1 MHPVSTQLTMKFIR
15 RAALIAAMIPSCLVA
30 QHDSLPQVTR
40 ELRQRHEELD
50 GFTKKQPFDFSA
62 YEKALERNRDRVA
75 QLIARDSLRS
85 ASDFL
90 LASTLAQDPGGF
102 YENRRVEHEL
112 ALMALVLG
120 DTATVRRVSLTWD
133 GLNWSLGRGQRLG
146 SYKRD
151 GVPTNMDPVPA
162 PAVVRD
168 FFSDPLAARKRAT
181 GRANNAELQ
190 QLRDADQ
197 ADRTDP
203 IDEAKMASMRTNDP
217 IRRERVMKLIADG
230 VPATGRDF
238 HNAALVLQHGQS
250 PDAYRLA
257 HELSIVAVAL
267 GDSEAAWL
275 VSRTYDR
282 MLFNM
287 GHRQRFGTQYRG
299 DKVLP
304 MDETAVNDR
313 MRLALKSRKLA
324 EMKR

>member
-1 MHPVSTQLTMKFIR
+1 MNLIQQ
-15 RAALIAAMIPSCLVA
+15 AALIAATIPSCLIA
-30 QHDSLPQVTR
+30 QQDSLPQVTR

-50 GFTKKQPFDFSA
+50 SFTKKQAFDFSA
-62 YEKALERNRDRVA
+62 YDKALERDRDRVA

-85 ASDFL
+85 AHDFL

-102 YENRRVEHEL
+102 YENRRIEHEL

-120 DTATVRRVSLTWD
+120 DTAAVRRVALTWD

-151 GVPTNMDPVPA
+151 GVPTNMDPIPA

-168 FFSDPLAARKRAT
+168 FFSDAKAARARAA
-181 GRANNAELQ
+181 GHANNPELQ

-203 IDEAKMASMRTNDP
+203 IDQAKMASMRTNDP

-230 VPATGRDF
+230 VPVTGRDF

-250 PDAYRLA
+250 PEAYRLA
-257 HELSIVAVAL
+257 HELSIIAVAL
-267 GDSEAAWL
+267 SDAEAAWL

-299 DKVLP
+299 DRVLP
-304 MDETAVNDR
+304 MDDTAVNDR
-313 MRLALKSRKLA
+313 MRLALQSRKLA

>member
-1 MHPVSTQLTMKFIR
+1 MNLVQQ
-15 RAALIAAMIPSCLVA
+15 AAVIAAIIPSCLIA
-30 QHDSLPQVTR
+30 QQDSLPQVTR
-40 ELRQRHEELD
+40 ELRHRREELD
-50 GFTKKQPFDFSA
+50 SFTKKQPFDFSA
-62 YEKALERNRDRVA
+62 YEKALERDRDRVG

-85 ASDFL
+85 ADDFL
-90 LASTLAQDPGGF
+90 LASTLAQDPSGF
-102 YENRRVEHEL
+102 YENRRSEHEL

-120 DTATVRRVSLTWD
+120 DTAAVRRVALTWD

-151 GVPTNMDPVPA
+151 GVPTNMDPIPA

-168 FFSDPLAARKRAT
+168 FFSDSKAARARAA
-181 GRANNAELQ
+181 GRANNPELQ
-190 QLRDADQ
+190 RLRDADQ

-230 VPATGRDF
+230 VPVTGRDF

-250 PDAYRLA
+250 PEAYRLA
-257 HELSIVAVAL
+257 HELSIIAVAL
-267 GDSEAAWL
+267 GDAEAAWL

-299 DKVLP
+299 DRVLP
-304 MDETAVNDR
+304 MDDTAVNDR
-313 MRLALKSRKLA
+313 MRLAFQSRKLA